1 MKKKILFSASLF
13 HALNDAAT
21 VTVPMI
27 FPILYSG
34 QQIIQKY
41 SQIGILSNLG
51 LIITF
56 IFQIIIAHNSHKF
69 EYRIMQFLS
78 FVGICA
84 MLALITRSSSF
95 FSLLFLYLI
104 MRIFTSFYHS
114 IGIAWV
120 SKTHPA
126 SGLDFAMG
134 VQSGSGNFGVFI
146 AFLSAGFFAQHYSWK
161 APLIVWAIAGS
172 ALGLLS
178 FWAVRGISSKSEEV
192 PDTKFSS
199 WMGIL
204 KDIRVFIPG
213 FFYGGACWGISIYFA
228 PSLLNHKFQISM
240 EQTGLYLAL
249 WIGIGTAVTYLFGVL
264 SRAVGRFSLAIT
276 GISGSAL
283 SLFLVGI
290 SSKKEMTLAGLML
303 FGATLFLIYPAF
315 QSFVGSSLPAKK
327 QAQAFGIVA
336 NIQMISGALIVLL
349 AGFISDLFDIGAPFI
364 LLGAAGSLVL
374 LFYVKT
380 RAECSR

>member
-1 MKKKILFSASLF
+1 
-13 HALNDAAT
+13 
-21 VTVPMI
+21 
-27 FPILYSG
+27 
-34 QQIIQKY
+34 
-41 SQIGILSNLG
+41 
-51 LIITF
+51 
-56 IFQIIIAHNSHKF
+56 
-69 EYRIMQFLS
+69 
-78 FVGICA
+78 
-84 MLALITRSSSF
+84 
-95 FSLLFLYLI
+95 
-104 MRIFTSFYHS
+104 
-114 IGIAWV
+114 
-120 SKTHPA
+120 
-126 SGLDFAMG
+126 
-134 VQSGSGNFGVFI
+134 
-146 AFLSAGFFAQHYSWK
+146 
-161 APLIVWAIAGS
+161 
-172 ALGLLS
+172 
-178 FWAVRGISSKSEEV
+178 
-192 PDTKFSS
+192 
-199 WMGIL
+199 
-204 KDIRVFIPG
+204 
-213 FFYGGACWGISIYFA
+213 
-228 PSLLNHKFQISM
+228 M